1 MLDGD
6 ADVDA
11 TRLPTLDFALDR
23 LRTDTRAIEGL
34 PVRLVVALVVGVA
47 SLSVMMNMISG
58 IQGLAVTELD
68 ARPTPEVT
76 TPGAQDLTVEV
87 VGADGSP
94 VADATVVVKAGSAKL
109 DGVAHARTD
118 ANGTATVTV
127 TPELRPNQ
135 RDGTLAVEIKPPAGS
150 GFVDR
155 RENTKVLVIRE

>member
-6 ADVDA
+6 ADADA
-11 TRLPTLDFALDR
+11 NRLPTLAFDR

-76 TPGAQDLTVEV
+76 TPGEQDLAIAV

-94 VADATVVVKAGSAKL
+94 VADATVVVKAGSARL
-109 DGVAHARTD
+109 DGVAHARTG

-127 TPELRPNQ
+127 APELRPNQ
-135 RDGTLAVEIKPPAGS
+135 RDGTLTVEIKPPAGS

>member
-1 MLDGD
+1 MLDE
-6 ADVDA
+6 
-11 TRLPTLDFALDR
+11 TQLPTLGTDR
-23 LRTDTRAIEGL
+23 FRSDTRAIEGL

-76 TPGAQDLTVEV
+76 TPGEQDLAVEV

-94 VADATVVVKAGSAKL
+94 VADATVVVKAGSATL
-109 DGVAHARTD
+109 DGVAHARTG

-135 RDGTLAVEIKPPAGS
+135 RDGTLTLEIKPPAGN

-155 RENTKVLVIRE
+155 RENTNVLVIRE

>member
-1 MLDGD
+1 
-6 ADVDA
+6 
-11 TRLPTLDFALDR
+11 
-23 LRTDTRAIEGL
+23 
-34 PVRLVVALVVGVA
+34 
-47 SLSVMMNMISG
+47 MNMISG

-76 TPGAQDLTVEV
+76 TPGEQALTIAV
-87 VGADGSP
+87 VGANGSP

-109 DGVAHARTD
+109 GGGIAHDRTG

-135 RDGTLAVEIKPPAGS
+135 RDGTLTVEIKPPAGS

-155 RENTKVLVIRE
+155 RENTKVLVIRR